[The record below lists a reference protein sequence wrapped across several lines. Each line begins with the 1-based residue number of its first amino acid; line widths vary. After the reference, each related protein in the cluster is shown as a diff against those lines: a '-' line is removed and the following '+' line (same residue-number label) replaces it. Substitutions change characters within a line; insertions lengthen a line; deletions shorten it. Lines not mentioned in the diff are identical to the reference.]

1 MQAFGPGGPGLSM
14 QDLVVVSLCAQWC
27 GVCRDW
33 RAAFAGVAGRHPDGR
48 FRWVDIED
56 ESEVAGD
63 LDVET
68 FPTVLVARAG
78 RVLFLGPILPQ
89 AALLDRLLASLDADA
104 AAPPGGQALLQRL
117 MASAPGDE
125 IAQIMPAE

>member
-1 MQAFGPGGPGLSM
+1 M
-14 QDLVVVSLCAQWC
+14 QDLLVVSLCAEWC

-33 RAAFAGVAGRHPDGR
+33 RTAFEGVARRHGGGD
-48 FRWVDIED
+48 FRWLDVED

-78 RVLFLGPILPQ
+78 RVVFLGPVLPQ
-89 AALLDRLLASLDADA
+89 PALLERMLASLQSDA
-104 AAPPGGQALLQRL
+104 AEIPGSAALLQRL
-117 MASAPGDE
+117 SASSPGDR
-125 IAQIMPAE
+125 IA